1 MKYVP
6 THDGLK
12 KNSSI
17 LEHDPNAFMGVKI
30 LKNKKKEK
38 KRNKKN
44 IIKYKQKIC
53 II

>member
-1 MKYVP
+1 
-6 THDGLK
+6 
-12 KNSSI
+12 
-17 LEHDPNAFMGVKI
+17 MGVKI

-44 IIKYKQKIC
+44 IIKYKKKC